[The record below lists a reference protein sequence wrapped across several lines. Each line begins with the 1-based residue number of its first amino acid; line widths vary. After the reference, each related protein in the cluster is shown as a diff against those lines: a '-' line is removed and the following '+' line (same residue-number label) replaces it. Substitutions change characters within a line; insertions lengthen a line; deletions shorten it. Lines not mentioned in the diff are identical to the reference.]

1 MNMVLSAH
9 KCYLTLVNRLTDE
22 ISLISPIQPPFH
34 HLWVPYLWSKWVY
47 VRAVITI
54 VPAKKRLPTDT
65 RSLNSTHMVVGLELG
80 DGGLGWM
87 GWLGTIPACGGA
99 TEVGSDQHH

>member
-1 MNMVLSAH
+1 M
-9 KCYLTLVNRLTDE
+9 
-22 ISLISPIQPPFH
+22 
-34 HLWVPYLWSKWVY
+34 
-47 VRAVITI
+47 I
-54 VPAKKRLPTDT
+54 VPAKKRLSADT

-87 GWLGTIPACGGA
+87 SWLGTIPACGGA